1 MHAQAMI
8 GNHIIQGTTFTK
20 YTKPKAD
27 QRLITC
33 IRLFFE
39 LQHSIKLQHW
49 FTKSHARHVALD
61 TLLDEMTSH
70 IDQFVEVAIGKF
82 NIEDKIRSEHAAMSL
97 RVGLHGHEEFKDYL
111 IQTSRN
117 LESLRL
123 PRKHRELENII
134 DDMLVS
140 IQQAL
145 YRLRL
150 S

>member
-1 MHAQAMI
+1 MI
-8 GNHIIQGTTFTK
+8 GNHLIQGTTFTK
-20 YTKPKAD
+20 YSKPKAY

-33 IRLFFE
+33 IKLFFE
-39 LQHSIKLQHW
+39 LQHAIKLQHW

-82 NIEDKIRSEHAAMSL
+82 NIVENIGSEHAALSL
-97 RVGLHGHEEFKDYL
+97 RVALHDHEEFKNYL
-111 IQTSRN
+111 IQTSRDI
-117 LESLRL
+117 ESLRL

-145 YRLRL
+145 YRLGL